1 MTGTRAVAALF
12 ATVALAYLAVC
23 VLLGLWIAHIL
34 RMWGNL
40 FKRDE

>member
-1 MTGTRAVAALF
+1 MIGELLELLPVI
-12 ATVALAYLAVC
+12 AVC
-23 VLLGLWIAHIL
+23 VLLGMWIAHIL

>member
-1 MTGTRAVAALF
+1 MISIILDALPI
-12 ATVALAYLAVC
+12 LAVS

-34 RMWGNL
+34 GMWASL

>member
-1 MTGTRAVAALF
+1 MIRAFFEILPV
-12 ATVALAYLAVC
+12 LAVC

-34 RMWGNL
+34 GMWLSL

>member
-1 MTGTRAVAALF
+1 MITIILDALPVIAVS
-12 ATVALAYLAVC
+12 

-34 RMWGNL
+34 GMWASL

>member
-1 MTGTRAVAALF
+1 MVLMILEILPVIAVS
-12 ATVALAYLAVC
+12 

-34 RMWGNL
+34 RMWASL

>member
-1 MTGTRAVAALF
+1 MVLMILEILPVIAVS
-12 ATVALAYLAVC
+12 

-34 RMWGNL
+34 RMWGHC

>member
-1 MTGTRAVAALF
+1 MILLILELLPVIAVS
-12 ATVALAYLAVC
+12 

-34 RMWGNL
+34 GMWSSL

>member
-1 MTGTRAVAALF
+1 MIRAFFEILPE
-12 ATVALAYLAVC
+12 LAVC

-34 RMWGNL
+34 GMWSSL

>member
-1 MTGTRAVAALF
+1 MIAVILDSLP
-12 ATVALAYLAVC
+12 VIAVS

-34 RMWGNL
+34 GMWSSL

>member
-1 MTGTRAVAALF
+1 MIRAFFDLLPV
-12 ATVALAYLAVC
+12 LAVC

-34 RMWGNL
+34 RMWGSL

>member
-1 MTGTRAVAALF
+1 MISIILDALPVIAVS
-12 ATVALAYLAVC
+12 

-34 RMWGNL
+34 GMWGSL

>member
-1 MTGTRAVAALF
+1 MIMQILALLPDL
-12 ATVALAYLAVC
+12 VLY

-34 RMWGNL
+34 GMWLSL

>member
-1 MTGTRAVAALF
+1 MVLMILEILPVIAVS
-12 ATVALAYLAVC
+12 

-34 RMWGNL
+34 GMWASL

>member
-1 MTGTRAVAALF
+1 MILMILEALP
-12 ATVALAYLAVC
+12 VIVVG

-34 RMWGNL
+34 GMWGSL

>member
-1 MTGTRAVAALF
+1 MIGIVLEILPVIAVS
-12 ATVALAYLAVC
+12 

-34 RMWGNL
+34 GMWASL

>member
-1 MTGTRAVAALF
+1 MIVVILDALPVIAVS
-12 ATVALAYLAVC
+12 

-34 RMWGNL
+34 GMWSSL

>member
-1 MTGTRAVAALF
+1 MLPGIVVA
-12 ATVALAYLAVC
+12 

-34 RMWGNL
+34 GMWSSL